1 MAINGYYVGKS
12 FFTGMPMPQKVTFYL
27 TDGGRDLPHS
37 QVMRVKDV
45 IVSIDLDNN
54 LGVVNV
60 PNAYGGKPFIAELDL
75 ETNGL
80 TILNEFIKR
89 DVMEWLGL
97 RQEWRKVGSS
107 DKVFTFIV
115 IQDGEM
121 TVDYYAGASQ
131 N

>member
-1 MAINGYYVGKS
+1 MIGYYVGKS
-12 FFTGMPMPQKVTFYL
+12 FFSGMPMPEKVTFYL
-27 TDGGRDLPHS
+27 CDGGRSDPHS
-37 QVMRVKDV
+37 PVMRVKDV
-45 IVSIDLDNN
+45 IVSVDLDNN

-75 ETNGL
+75 ETNGFDR
-80 TILNEFIKR
+80 LNEFIKK
-89 DVMEWLGL
+89 DVTEWLGL

-115 IQDGEM
+115 IQDGEV